1 MNVRVKIISRLLTY
15 FCRVLA
21 VGYLLIVLYSAIC
34 LATGT
39 GITPYGDGKFLH
51 INYPFT
57 DTPFLNV
64 DNNLTYMLSSFLS
77 VLLFYG
83 LFFLL
88 TAQVFRIFYQPR
100 LFIMPHIASLQRF
113 YLYNLF
119 VPGIATLISLL
130 FVPVEGIVWGL
141 ILVHMLLGVF
151 AYFLSAIFK
160 QGLNLQ
166 NEQDLFI

>member
-15 FCRVLA
+15 LCGALA
-21 VGYLLIVLYSAIC
+21 FGYLLIGLYSAIC
-34 LATGT
+34 LVTGT
-39 GITPYGDGKFLH
+39 GITPYGEGKYLH

-57 DTPFLNV
+57 SKPFLNV
-64 DNNLTYMLSSFLS
+64 DNNLPYILSSFLS

-100 LFIMPHIASLQRF
+100 LFIRLHITSLQRF

-130 FVPVEGIVWGL
+130 FVPVEAIVWGL
-141 ILVHMLLGVF
+141 ILVHILLGVF